1 MSEHDVT
8 GDSPPQDQR
17 TEEEVAAASGEGEGE
32 GEGDGESSPPVRVPF
47 VTGESETGMSTTTL
61 ICDKSLSTY
70 EPLDILH
77 ECHVLLNFFTPPQAM
92 NELKLGEP

>member
-17 TEEEVAAASGEGEGE
+17 TEEEVAAASSE

-47 VTGESETGMSTTTL
+47 VNARESETGMYRYLL
-61 ICDKSLSTY
+61 IR
-70 EPLDILH
+70 ERPLD
-77 ECHVLLNFFTPPQAM
+77 
-92 NELKLGEP
+92 